1 MENHNWTGN
10 NAAASFG
17 DPDIKGN
24 PLAPYINGWL
34 LHHAAHAERYYNPPG
49 NHPSAPNYLWLSAGT
64 NFGKLF
70 DDVPSVYD
78 ITSHRHIERLLTNAG
93 ISWKDYAEQ
102 DFGNPEF
109 DDCPQDFSEVDVN
122 HVPAV
127 NFADTTNNFDP
138 HSAFCI
144 AHVVPYSELAT
155 DLADHKV
162 AHYNFISPNV
172 CHDGHEGVSPCAS
185 DEPADNTRRS
195 DQWLKQNVPLITNS
209 PEYKKAGLLVIV
221 WDEAEDN
228 GAFSDGPIGM
238 FILSPFAKGDGQREY
253 TNYIHYTHSSTLKT
267 FEEIFGLH
275 PLLGAA
281 ADSGVKDLSDFFDP
295 STLHQ

>member
-1 MENHNWTGN
+1 MRNIRKFLTCTAAMALSLAVMPGTAKAQTAATVAASAPAAAAQPNLPSKIKYVWIILMENHNWTGN

-127 NFADTTNNFDP
+127 NFADTTNHFDP

-144 AHVVPYSELAT
+144 AHVVHIP
-155 DLADHKV
+155 
-162 AHYNFISPNV
+162 
-172 CHDGHEGVSPCAS
+172 
-185 DEPADNTRRS
+185 
-195 DQWLKQNVPLITNS
+195 
-209 PEYKKAGLLVIV
+209 
-221 WDEAEDN
+221 
-228 GAFSDGPIGM
+228 
-238 FILSPFAKGDGQREY
+238 
-253 TNYIHYTHSSTLKT
+253 
-267 FEEIFGLH
+267 
-275 PLLGAA
+275 
-281 ADSGVKDLSDFFDP
+281 SGN
-295 STLHQ
+295 